1 MDKKIYF
8 KNLNSLRFF
17 AALIVL
23 LSHIGPLKKVYGVTD
38 IFGEEPFY
46 IDAKFGILLF
56 FVLSGFLITYLLLEE
71 LNLKG
76 TINIKA
82 FYIRRALRIWPLY
95 FLTIVLAFFIYPHI
109 DFLVLKGY
117 DIAVIWSRAGIKILF
132 FLILMPNLA
141 LNFGGNIPYATQ
153 SWSIGAEELFYFIW
167 PLLLKKAK
175 NKKNIFIAV
184 IVLYVLIYYLL
195 HYFSHV
201 HKYIYYLEVIW
212 SGYPLSCLAMGGI
225 FAYLFFI
232 KNETSEKIKKIFF
245 NFWVQVIMLGALLC
259 LVVYGYE
266 FKFCDREIYSFL
278 LGYQV
283 CNFAVNPKLVFSL
296 ENKLF
301 SYLGKI
307 SYGIY
312 MFHPVAIICAIKICL
327 LLHVTANWLL
337 YVVILGLTV
346 ILAVASYH
354 FFELYFIKKKL
365 KYSSVVSG
373 DNVKQTN
380 DYTSQGKRIKT

>member
-1 MDKKIYF
+1 MNKKIYF

-23 LSHIGPLKKVYGVTD
+23 LSHIGPLKTVYGVTD
-38 IFGEEPFY
+38 VFGKEPFY

-56 FVLSGFLITYLLLEE
+56 FVLSGFLITYLLLQE
-71 LNLKG
+71 LNLKH

-95 FLTIVLAFFIYPHI
+95 FLTIALAFFIYPHI
-109 DFLVLKGY
+109 DFLILKGY
-117 DIAVIWSRAGIKILF
+117 GIAVIWARAGIKILF
-132 FLILMPNLA
+132 YFILMPNLA

-167 PLLLKKAK
+167 PLLFKKIK
-175 NKKNIFIAV
+175 SKKNIFIAV
-184 IVLYVLIYYLL
+184 IIAYVVIYYLL

-201 HKYIYYLEVIW
+201 NKYINYLKIIW
-212 SGYPLSCLAMGGI
+212 YGYPLSCLAIGGV
-225 FAYLFFI
+225 FAYLIFV
-232 KNETSEKIKKIFF
+232 KNETSENIKKAFF
-245 NFWVQVIMLGALLC
+245 NFWVQVVMLAGLLF
-259 LVVYGYE
+259 LIVNGYY

-283 CNFAVNPKLVFSL
+283 CNFAANPKPVFSL

-327 LLHVTANWLL
+327 LLHITANWLL
-337 YVVILGLTV
+337 YVAILILTI

-365 KYSSVVSG
+365 KYSSVISG
-373 DNVKQTN
+373 DNAKQT
-380 DYTSQGKRIKT
+380 DSYTP

>member
-1 MDKKIYF
+1 MNKKIYF

-38 IFGEEPFY
+38 IFGKEPFY
-46 IDAKFGILLF
+46 IDAKFGLLLF

-76 TINIKA
+76 TINVKA

-117 DIAVIWSRAGIKILF
+117 DMAVIWARAGIKILF
-132 FLILMPNLA
+132 FFILMPNLA
-141 LNFGGNIPYATQ
+141 LIFGGNIPYATQ

-167 PLLLKKAK
+167 PLLFKKII
-175 NKKNIFIAV
+175 NKKNIFIVV
-184 IVLYVLIYYLL
+184 IIFYTAIYYLL
-195 HYFSHV
+195 YYSSHV
-201 HKYIYYLEVIW
+201 HKYISYLKRIW
-212 SGYPLSCLAMGGI
+212 YGYPLSCLAIGGV
-225 FAYLFFI
+225 FAYLVFV
-232 KNETSEKIKKIFF
+232 KSERSEKIKKIFF
-245 NFWVQVIMLGALLC
+245 NFWVQIIMLAALLF
-259 LVVYGYE
+259 L
-266 FKFCDREIYSFL
+266 IYSFL

-283 CNFAVNPKLVFSL
+283 CNFAANPKPVFSL

-312 MFHPVAIICAIKICL
+312 MFHPVAIICAVKICL
-327 LLHVTANWLL
+327 LLHITANWLL
-337 YVVILGLTV
+337 YFVILSLTI
-346 ILAVASYH
+346 ILAAVCYH

-365 KYSSVVSG
+365 KYSSVISG
-373 DNVKQTN
+373 DNAKQMD
-380 DYTSQGKRIKT
+380 DYTPVSVEN